1 MYTAVFMWKGQPVKT
16 RIMPLAATWMD
27 LEMIILR
34 DRQIPCDLTY
44 VWDLKRMI

>member
-1 MYTAVFMWKGQPVKT
+1 MGEEHVEYRSAVIRVK
-16 RIMPLAATWMD
+16 MPFAATWMD